1 MLDFL
6 IRSLYNLS
14 MLKAVKIGILRKSQ
28 YNDEGFLVKMY
39 LEWKD
44 PFTRVISCNT
54 SFKKR
59 NRFAENA
66 RSLLKSI
73 NI

>member
-14 MLKAVKIGILRKSQ
+14 MLEAVKIGILRKSQ

-39 LEWKD
+39 LEW
-44 PFTRVISCNT
+44 RVH
-54 SFKKR
+54 
-59 NRFAENA
+59 
-66 RSLLKSI
+66 LLKQFLAI
-73 NI
+73 HLLKKGIGLQKT